1 MEHDTAPVSAE
12 KIKGRHRV
20 LTLILLLLAVA
31 ACIFGIVRGEPQTVY
46 RKGAKIC
53 MECIGLG

>member
-1 MEHDTAPVSAE
+1 MARDNAQGSPDKT
-12 KIKGRHRV
+12 KRGKL
-20 LTLILLLLAVA
+20 LTWLLLILAVA
-31 ACIFGIVRGEPQTVY
+31 ACIFGIVRGEAQTVY